1 MARPLKTKEE
11 LKKETEEAFVKEFGI
26 TKEAAEKSAAT
37 KKEDPVLFSEEDR
50 DKENEYPT
58 FGSDFLEEL
67 EKDEPKYL
75 SYADIGF
82 IKLRGLKM
90 IMTKNLIKYW
100 RF

>member
-1 MARPLKTKEE
+1 MAIKEKD
-11 LKKETEEAFVKEFGI
+11 LPGYDPNKKEKDFV
-26 TKEAAEKSAAT
+26 
-37 KKEDPVLFSEEDR
+37 LYSEEGR
-50 DKENEYPT
+50 DKENEYST
-58 FGSDFLEEL
+58 FGSDFLEEF

-82 IKLRGLKM
+82 IKLRGLKT